1 MISFYQYIY
10 TSRDVNGEVNGWKMN
25 DDAHTGNMQLR
36 NFQCIKDA
44 LSLWNDDDGN
54 LMNGKKHRK
63 TLTESIISQQAQ
75 KLVCVSCNNKNIVYY
90 YVFNSCFLMRL

>member
-1 MISFYQYIY
+1 MCYIVQTCNFGQIVILHDSALWNKEILGGVWMISFYQYIY

-25 DDAHTGNMQLR
+25 DAHTGNMQLR

-63 TLTESIISQQAQ
+63 TL
-75 KLVCVSCNNKNIVYY
+75 
-90 YVFNSCFLMRL
+90 